1 VQADLASEGASGAA
15 TEAALAAGSGC
26 PAGVVRR
33 VAQQTGPASGP
44 SAAPHPSATV
54 RVEPVTDPATKFVF
68 TPTFRGTE
76 GAATGSFGPRTA
88 LRGPDAAAL
97 AYHMPSCRRVGLRL
111 LMAANRVSSR
121 AAGVVGARCG

>member
-1 VQADLASEGASGAA
+1 MGTKGGGQSRPSAGRSRERGRERSRYRGG
-15 TEAALAAGSGC
+15 TPAGSGC

-76 GAATGSFGPRTA
+76 GRPPDHLAPAPRCAGPMR
-88 LRGPDAAAL
+88 LPWRII
-97 AYHMPSCRRVGLRL
+97 CRAVG
-111 LMAANRVSSR
+111 
-121 AAGVVGARCG
+121 G